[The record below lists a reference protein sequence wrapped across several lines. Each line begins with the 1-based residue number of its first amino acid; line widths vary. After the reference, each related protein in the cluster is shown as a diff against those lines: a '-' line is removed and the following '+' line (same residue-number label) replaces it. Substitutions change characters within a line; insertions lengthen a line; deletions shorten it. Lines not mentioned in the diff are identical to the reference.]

1 MSFTRLSGE
10 RVVKAAKTVMEK
22 NTDHRLAPAPGA
34 KNARPIPKKAA
45 GYRLTSHETM

>member
-34 KNARPIPKKAA
+34 KNTRPIPKKAA